1 MYNLSND
8 KIYELRSYIVEIMRD
23 PNYVLDD
30 NIRGFTDIYKNKKKE
45 DLMEVIAYLYEIIN
59 QLYFHEEYHY
69 MFHWAN
75 KAGSWVEENNIDDI
89 INDRLSMRGKTND

>member
-8 KIYELRSYIVEIMRD
+8 KIIELRSYIVEIMRD
-23 PNYVLDD
+23 PNYILDD
-30 NIRGFTDIYKNKKKE
+30 NIRGVADIYGHEKE

-89 INDRLSMRGKTND
+89 INDRLSMRRNDNEI

>member
-1 MYNLSND
+1 MYNITDD
-8 KIYELRSYIVEIMRD
+8 KIYEIRCYVAELMRD
-23 PNYVLDD
+23 VNCVLDD
-30 NIRGFTDIYKNKKKE
+30 NIRGYDDNDP

-75 KAGSWVEENNIDDI
+75 KAGSWVEEDNIDKI
-89 INDRLSMRGKTND
+89 INDRLGMRRKTNEI